1 MYADVSENRLLNLK
15 CHQCPFLSTHFL
27 LIRGI
32 LWILDLNIYLK
43 RRESDEF
50 NTTRTTSKLSLSN
63 FIAVG
68 FASEK
73 KAVRGLESQFSFV
86 YKFFSSEIQRPEM

>member
-15 CHQCPFLSTHFL
+15 CHQCPSLSTHFL

-50 NTTRTTSKLSLSN
+50 NTARTTSKLSLSN

-68 FASEK
+68 FASD
-73 KAVRGLESQFSFV
+73 RGLESQFSFM